1 MIVCWFSG
9 GDVGLYCVFVLCL
22 IVLFCTHSF
31 DCFRCLGLVACSG
44 LSWFRCL
51 TVWVLFVV
59 CSSLVFAVF
68 QVDVWYGGFSDL
80 WVLRMGFVCLNCVV
94 GFVG

>member
-1 MIVCWFSG
+1 MVGVLVCIVF
-9 GDVGLYCVFVLCL
+9 FVLCL
-22 IVLFCTHSF
+22 IVLFCTQSF

-44 LSWFRCL
+44 LPWFRCL

-68 QVDVWYGGFSDL
+68 QVDVWYGGFSGL
-80 WVLRMGFVCLNCVV
+80 WVL
-94 GFVG
+94 